1 MTDLNSNSINLHAAF
16 SQVRQKFLQALPGR
30 AELMQSVLQGELNT
44 PTALQQLISEA
55 HKLAG
60 ACGTFGFASLG
71 SQARS
76 LEQLARTV
84 LNKPESEQR
93 QVLSSLQF
101 AIEDFIQAI
110 QDAVQHSP
118 DAETLALAPARP
130 QNSIWLLLESGSLTS
145 ELSTQLSAFGHQVH
159 AFSDYDSC
167 LQALAKDA
175 PAILFCTLSLQN
187 GQSLFK
193 QKLLLDRLTQ
203 ARSRLMLYS
212 VTDQFE
218 LRIKAAQL
226 RAEAFFV
233 SPVDIPNM
241 IATITELL
249 EQRAGKPGRVFI
261 VDDDKLLAEHYA
273 LVLQSVGI
281 ETRILQHVKQIVQE
295 VLSFQPDLVLMDI
308 YMPDYSGTE
317 LAGVLRQYQSL
328 RRLPIVFL
336 SSEANKFLQLKAMAQ
351 GADDFLTKPI
361 SDAELA
367 QAIKVRLGRSMQIRQ
382 LIEKDGLTSL
392 IKHSAIK
399 EAAALELARS
409 SRVQQPLSIVMLDI
423 DYFKAVNDRYGHATG
438 DIVIAALAT
447 LLRKRIR
454 KTDKAGRYGGEE
466 FMLVLPDCSKEQA
479 KILTADILDS
489 FRQLQFSS
497 ADQVFYCSF
506 SAGVAC
512 SQDSQAQHA
521 DQLIAEADAALY
533 QAKVAGRA
541 RIY

>member
-16 SQVRQKFLQALPGR
+16 SLVRQKFLQALPGR

-118 DAETLALAPARP
+118 DAETMALAPARP

-399 EAAALELARS
+399 EAAALELVRS
-409 SRVQQPLSIVMLDI
+409 GRVQQPLSIVMLDI

>member
-16 SQVRQKFLQALPGR
+16 SLVRQKFLQALPGR

-84 LNKPESEQR
+84 LNKPESEQL

-399 EAAALELARS
+399 EAAALELVRS
-409 SRVQQPLSIVMLDI
+409 GRVQQPLSIVMLDI

>member
-489 FRQLQFSS
+489 FRQLQFSA